1 MLLVLVNMKEVKMSK
16 DTIYA
21 LSTVFG
27 KSGVAVIRI
36 SGEKV
41 LNIVDKMTNINCN
54 KIKDR
59 YAYFSSIY
67 NHKTKSILDKG
78 LVLYFKSP
86 HSFTGEDVLEIQ
98 CHGSKA
104 VLNSVLNCLSDI
116 ENVRLA
122 EPGEFSKRAYYNGK
136 MDLTEAEGLADLIDA
151 ETSEQQKYAI
161 RQMEGNLKNLY
172 SEWRENLVKILSYL
186 EAFIDFPEEDIP
198 EYLYKDILN
207 TVFKVREEVKN
218 HLKNNNINE
227 RLKNGFRVVLCGAT
241 NAGKSSLINTL
252 VKRNAVIV
260 SDIAGTTRDAID
272 ISLDIS
278 GYPVIITD
286 TAGIRETDNPIEKQ
300 GIDIAKQKIKEA
312 DVVLALY
319 DASNDVVNIPEVNSE
334 NTIFIANKV
343 DKIDNNKIDEI
354 KAKKH
359 LLVSAKYNK
368 GIDDL
373 IVKILE
379 IIKSKFSSSSN
390 VLITRLRYRKALEKC
405 LHNLDNFSL
414 DKDIELSA
422 EDIRLACRAIGE
434 ITGCVKVD
442 EVLDNIFSSFCIG
455 K

>member
-1 MLLVLVNMKEVKMSK
+1 MINN
-16 DTIYA
+16 TIYA

-41 LNIVDKMTNINCN
+41 LDIIN
-54 KIKDR
+54 KITKIDVSQIKDR
-59 YAYFSSIY
+59 YAYFTSIVDY
-67 NHKTKSILDKG
+67 KTNNILDKS
-78 LVLYFKSP
+78 LVLYFKAP
-86 HSFTGEDVLEIQ
+86 HSFTGEDIFEIQ

-104 VLNSVLNCLSDI
+104 VLNSVLNCLADI
-116 ENVRLA
+116 EGVRLA

-151 ETSEQQKYAI
+151 ETSEQQKYAL
-161 RQMEGNLKNLY
+161 RQMDGNLKNLY
-172 SEWRENLVKILSYL
+172 SEWREDLVRVLSYL

-198 EYLYKDILN
+198 TDLYEKILN
-207 TVFKVREEVKN
+207 TVFKIKHDIKN
-218 HLKNNNINE
+218 HLSDNKVND

-241 NAGKSSLINTL
+241 NAGKSSLINAL

-272 ISLDIS
+272 ISLDIG

-300 GIDIAKQKIKEA
+300 GIDIAKQKIQEA
-312 DVVLALY
+312 DVVIALY
-319 DASNDVVNIPEVNSE
+319 DASMENIDIPNVDVE
-334 NTIFIANKV
+334 NTIFVA
-343 DKIDNNKIDEI
+343 NKIDKLSDSDIDNI
-354 KAKKH
+354 KDKKH
-359 LLVSAKYNK
+359 IAISAKYNK
-368 GIDDL
+368 GIDS
-373 IVKILE
+373 IISSILD

-405 LHNLDNFSL
+405 LLNLDNFSL
-414 DKDIELSA
+414 DKEIELSA
-422 EDIRLACRAIGE
+422 EDIRLSCRAIGE
-434 ITGCVKVD
+434 ITGYVKVD
-442 EVLDNIFSSFCIG
+442 EILDNIFSSFCIG